1 MKPVHLSKKAI
12 AGLLMLVLLLT
23 LSACAKNNE
32 ASDTASP
39 APTSKVS
46 PTQSPESTVE
56 PTKGSEGTDK
66 ETKEEESPSKEYNLM
81 EYTEAPNEKSS
92 IKIQYPNFT
101 DSEYEAVNAMIYEK
115 VKSFAAIDTEY
126 FSSDTALTLDYQSA
140 VTLFNSK
147 MISLVFWGTSYL
159 EGSAYPTSNL
169 VPLNIDLQSMKE
181 ITLKDLYNT
190 NEEFEKVFFEKAY
203 FPTEPVT
210 SYDKESFSQMLSLQ
224 SPDYQTVDPF
234 SIADNVTC
242 FLKEDGIVL
251 SLPAVHA
258 TGSDHFEAQLN
269 YSDIQQ
275 FYLPEQKYWED

>member
-1 MKPVHLSKKAI
+1 MI
-12 AGLLMLVLLLT
+12 I
-23 LSACAKNNE
+23 
-32 ASDTASP
+32 
-39 APTSKVS
+39 
-46 PTQSPESTVE
+46 
-56 PTKGSEGTDK
+56 
-66 ETKEEESPSKEYNLM
+66 EEVYKIQCG

>member
-1 MKPVHLSKKAI
+1 MKPVHLSTKAI

-23 LSACAKNNE
+23 FNACAKNKE
-32 ASDTASP
+32 ASN
-39 APTSKVS
+39 
-46 PTQSPESTVE
+46 TQSPSPTSVDSSTQAPESTIE
-56 PTKGSEGTDK
+56 PTKDSEGTDK
-66 ETKEEESPSKEYNLM
+66 EIKEESPSKDYELM
-81 EYTEAPNEKSS
+81 EYTEAPNENSS

-101 DSEYEAVNAMIYEK
+101 ASEYKAVNAMIYEK
-115 VKSFAAIDTEY
+115 VKSFATIDTDY
-126 FSSDTALTLDYQSA
+126 FSSDTALTLEYQSA
-140 VTLFNSK
+140 VTLFNNK

-169 VPLNIDLQSMKE
+169 IPINIDLQAMKE
-181 ITLKDLYNT
+181 MTLKDLYNT

-203 FPTEPVT
+203 FPTDPVT
-210 SYDKESFSQMLSLQ
+210 SYDKDSFSQMLSLQ

-242 FLKEDGIVL
+242 FLKEDGIVF

-269 YSDIQQ
+269 YSDIQR